1 MPRRGACNHRKRP
14 HFAGGNGAGSR
25 YRPREWDTQA
35 GGGGDCHARGPAAP
49 SPEACSTEAYARPP
63 LRHGRWPRPRPP
75 QNAAAL
81 FCAAGRTFLL
91 FSAGKRGSSFV
102 ISMDIFVVWKFLR
115 LFDGF
120 LRLLKGVL
128 RLSRSFLLLFGAA
141 LRLFDDFLRLLRR
154 VLRSFGGVRKRPRA
168 ARENGARTVI
178 AGMGKH
184 ERRRQPFVSGALA
197 HLAGFEPTACRLGG
211 GRSILLSY
219 KCMCGNVHYTV
230 FPRACQAKAHEIGAR
245 RTK

>member
-1 MPRRGACNHRKRP
+1 MG
-14 HFAGGNGAGSR
+14 
-25 YRPREWDTQA
+25 YT
-35 GGGGDCHARGPAAP
+35 
-49 SPEACSTEAYARPP
+49 
-63 LRHGRWPRPRPP
+63 GRWRGRLPRAWAGRAVARSVQHRGICPATASPRSLARPRPP

-91 FSAGKRGSSFV
+91 FSAGKRRSSFV

-230 FPRACQAKAHEIGAR
+230 FPRACQAKAHEIGPV

>member
-1 MPRRGACNHRKRP
+1 MGYTGRWRGRLPRAWADRAVARSVQHRGICPAT
-14 HFAGGNGAGSR
+14 AS
-25 YRPREWDTQA
+25 PRSLAQA
-35 GGGGDCHARGPAAP
+35 PAAAERGGP
-49 SPEACSTEAYARPP
+49 
-63 LRHGRWPRPRPP
+63 
-75 QNAAAL
+75 

-91 FSAGKRGSSFV
+91 FSAGKRRSSFV
-102 ISMDIFVVWKFLR
+102 ISMDIFVVWK
-115 LFDGF
+115 F

-230 FPRACQAKAHEIGAR
+230 FPRACQAKAHEIGPV

>member
-197 HLAGFEPTACRLGG
+197 HLAGFEPTACRLGVSF
-211 GRSILLSY
+211 RRKL
-219 KCMCGNVHYTV
+219 T
-230 FPRACQAKAHEIGAR
+230 IGFCVMQWQ
-245 RTK
+245 KPQ

>member
-1 MPRRGACNHRKRP
+1 MPRRGRATIESARILR
-14 HFAGGNGAGSR
+14 AGTALAVDTGQGNGIH
-25 YRPREWDTQA
+25 RPVEGGLPRAWADRAVARSVQHRGICPATASPRSLAQA
-35 GGGGDCHARGPAAP
+35 PAAAERGGP
-49 SPEACSTEAYARPP
+49 
-63 LRHGRWPRPRPP
+63 
-75 QNAAAL
+75 

-91 FSAGKRGSSFV
+91 FSAGKRRSSFV

-115 LFDGF
+115 L
-120 LRLLKGVL
+120 LKGVF

-141 LRLFDDFLRLLRR
+141 LRLFDDFLR
-154 VLRSFGGVRKRPRA
+154 SFGGVRKRPRA
-168 ARENGARTVI
+168 ARENGAPTAI

>member
-1 MPRRGACNHRKRP
+1 MG
-14 HFAGGNGAGSR
+14 
-25 YRPREWDTQA
+25 YT
-35 GGGGDCHARGPAAP
+35 
-49 SPEACSTEAYARPP
+49 
-63 LRHGRWPRPRPP
+63 GRWRGRLPRAWADRAVARSVQHRGICPATASPRSLA
-75 QNAAAL
+75 QAQAAAERGGP

-91 FSAGKRGSSFV
+91 FSAGKRRSSFA

-141 LRLFDDFLRLLRR
+141 LRLFNVFLRLSKGVLWLFDDFLRLLRR

-168 ARENGARTVI
+168 ARENGAPTAI

-197 HLAGFEPTACRLGG
+197 HLAGFEPTACRLGVLF
-211 GRSILLSY
+211 RWKL
-219 KCMCGNVHYTV
+219 TV
-230 FPRACQAKAHEIGAR
+230 GFRVMQWQKPQ
-245 RTK
+245 

>member
-197 HLAGFEPTACRLGG
+197 PLPEIDTIWR
-211 GRSILLSY
+211 
-219 KCMCGNVHYTV
+219 NVQT
-230 FPRACQAKAHEIGAR
+230 G
-245 RTK
+245 